1 MLLPQAQ
8 IALEIAGE
16 TAGMSNKKAN
26 SLASLANS
34 LRECIHRARSIGEFV
49 HEYWGLKG

>member
-34 LRECIHRARSIGEFV
+34 LNSFF
-49 HEYWGLKG
+49 KGMYT